1 MNKTSI
7 DRIVEQLTNG
17 QYVVSNIN
25 SPIYNIKKLSEY
37 CKDHNIKPS
46 DLSEEEL
53 KQFEV
58 CYNPL

>member
-1 MNKTSI
+1 MNKTSM

-17 QYVVSNIN
+17 QYVVSNTN

-37 CKDHNIKPS
+37 CKNNNIKPS

-53 KQFEV
+53 RKFEV
-58 CYNPL
+58 YSQPL